1 MDVGGGGGGGFSPN
15 STFGNFSDAAMD
27 LDFMDELLF
36 EGCWLET
43 NDGFNFM
50 QPGPSTSGGLIEPSQ
65 CLPVSGSN
73 TVPFS
78 INSHQMH
85 QDETERK
92 VTSFPYTKIEDLSKS
107 QSQNWAAVGNASSL
121 SQQGTF
127 IVEGTEMGSR
137 WWIGPTAASGSSSSV
152 KERLMQAI
160 GYLKESTKDRDV
172 LIQIWVP
179 VKREGKNV
187 LTTEGQPYSLNT
199 NCKSLRNFRDVSKV
213 YNFPAEEDSK
223 ESVGLPGRVY
233 LGKLPEWTPDVR
245 FFRSDEYP
253 RIDFAQK
260 YNVGGSLGLPVFERQ
275 SGTCLG
281 VVEVVTTTQK
291 SNYRPELEHVCKA
304 LEAVDLRSSH
314 NFTPP
319 SVEACNELYQ
329 AALPEIAG
337 VLRSVCNTYKLPLAL
352 TWAPCLNQGK
362 SGCRHS
368 DENFYNCVSTV
379 DSACVVADKDFSDFL
394 EACSEHHLFRGQGIV
409 GRAFT
414 TNKQCFATDITAFSK
429 TNYPLSHHARMFGLR
444 GAVAI
449 PLQSIYTGSVE
460 FVLEL
465 FLPKDCHDSEAQKHM
480 LNSLSSF
487 MQQACQSLH
496 VVVDKELEEEVI
508 LPVKEMGIASDGGT
522 DKEET
527 QFRVSSSKDNSPEE
541 SSWIAH
547 MMEAQQKGKGVS
559 VSWEYQKEEPKE
571 EFKVTTHWEDTQL
584 ELYNN
589 QVLSDFEQ
597 LHQNTGTKASVEGSG
612 GNSSSGGRR
621 TLAGRKAG
629 EKRRT
634 KMEKTIS
641 LQVLRQHFAGSLKDA
656 AKSIGVCPTTLKRI
670 CRQHGIT
677 RWPSRKIKKVGHSLR
692 KLQLVIDSV
701 QGAEGALQIGSFYS
715 SFPELSSPNFSG
727 NGPSSSLKISNNS
740 KPSEPQLESG
750 MFSQGAAAPKSPSS
764 SCSQSSGS
772 STCCSTG
779 AKQHSTSI
787 NALGSADGLAVED
800 PGGALKRAR
809 SDAEL
814 HALNQEE
821 PKLLARSQSHK
832 TFGELPN
839 LETLPPLPKTG
850 VSNLRSSGTFRVKA
864 MLGEVKIRFSLQP
877 SWGFRDLQ
885 QEIAKRFSIEDVSRF
900 YLKYLDDDNE
910 WVLLTCDAD
919 LEECIDIY
927 KSSQSHT
934 IKISVHQAF
943 HPNLGSSFGSSAPS

>member
-1 MDVGGGGGGGFSPN
+1 MEGDGAVPSDFSPN
-15 STFGNFSDAAMD
+15 STFVDAAMD
-27 LDFMDELLF
+27 LDLMDELLF

-43 NDGFNFM
+43 NDDFNFM
-50 QPGPSTSGGLIEPSQ
+50 QPAPSTSNDLNQSI
-65 CLPVSGSN
+65 
-73 TVPFS
+73 TVPS
-78 INSHQMH
+78 NANLHQMH
-85 QDETERK
+85 QGETERS
-92 VTSFPYTKIEDLSKS
+92 VSPPRDGS
-107 QSQNWAAVGNASSL
+107 AVGNASSL
-121 SQQGTF
+121 LQPGTF
-127 IVEGTEMGSR
+127 IVQGTELGSR
-137 WWIGPTAASGSSSSV
+137 WWIGPSAESGSSLSV

-160 GYLKESTKDRDV
+160 GYLKESTKDRDL

-179 VKREGKNV
+179 VNREGKHV

-199 NCKSLRNFRDVSKV
+199 NCKSLEIFRDVSKS
-213 YNFPAEEDSK
+213 YNFPAEEDTK
-223 ESVGLPGRVY
+223 ESVGLPGRVF
-233 LGKLPEWTPDVR
+233 LEKLPEWTPDVR
-245 FFRSDEYP
+245 FFRSEEYP
-253 RIDFAQK
+253 RISFAEK
-260 YNVGGSLGLPVFERQ
+260 YNVGGSLALPVFERAN
-275 SGTCLG
+275 GTCLG
-281 VVEVVTTTQK
+281 VVEIVTTIQK

-304 LEAVDLRSSH
+304 LEAVDLRSSP

-319 SVEACNELYQ
+319 NVEACNELYQ
-329 AALPEIAG
+329 AALPEIAE
-337 VLRSVCNTYKLPLAL
+337 VLRSVCKTYKLPLAL

-368 DENFYNCVSTV
+368 YENFYHCVSTV
-379 DSACVVADKDFSDFL
+379 DAACFVADEEFSEFL
-394 EACSEHHLFRGQGIV
+394 EACSEHHMFRGQGVV

-449 PLQSIYTGSVE
+449 PLQSIFTGLVE

-465 FLPKDCHDSEAQKHM
+465 FLPKDCHDSEAQKQM

-496 VVVDKELEEEVI
+496 VVVDKMLEEEVI
-508 LPVKEMGIASDGGT
+508 LPVKEVVVASDVRS
-522 DKEET
+522 DNEET
-527 QFRVSSSKDNSPEE
+527 QFTVSSAKENSPEE

-584 ELYNN
+584 ELHDKE
-589 QVLSDFEQ
+589 VLSDFQQ
-597 LHQNTGTKASVEGSG
+597 LHQNAESNASVEGG
-612 GNSSSGGRR
+612 GGDSSSSGGRGVLPSKR
-621 TLAGRKAG
+621 AG

-641 LQVLRQHFAGSLKDA
+641 LEVLRQYFAGSLKDA

-670 CRQHGIT
+670 CRHHGIT

-701 QGAEGALQIGSFYS
+701 QGAKGAIQIGSFYS
-715 SFPELSSPNFSG
+715 SFPELSSPNLSG
-727 NGPSSSLKISNNS
+727 NGPSSSLKISGHS
-740 KPSEPQLESG
+740 KPSEPQLDNC
-750 MFSQGAAAPKSPSS
+750 MFSQGAAALKSPSS
-764 SCSQSSGS
+764 SCSRSSGS
-772 STCCSTG
+772 STCCSMG
-779 AKQHSTSI
+779 VKQHSTSI
-787 NALGSADGLAVED
+787 SALCSSDGLIVED

-814 HALNQEE
+814 HSLNQEE

-832 TFGELPN
+832 TLGELPP
-839 LETLPPLPKTG
+839 LETQPGPKTG
-850 VSNLRSSGTFRVKA
+850 GQNLRTGGAFRVKA
-864 MLGEVKIRFSLQP
+864 TFGEVKIRFSLQP
-877 SWGFRDLQ
+877 SWGFRDVQ
-885 QEIAKRFSIEDVSRF
+885 QEIAKRFKIEDVSRMC
-900 YLKYLDDDNE
+900 LKYLDDDNE

-919 LEECIDIY
+919 LEECRDIY

-934 IKISVHQAF
+934 IKISLHQAS
-943 HPNLGSSFGSSAPS
+943 HPNLGSSFGSSAPL

>member
-1 MDVGGGGGGGFSPN
+1 MEGDGAVPSDFSPN
-15 STFGNFSDAAMD
+15 STFVDAAMD
-27 LDFMDELLF
+27 LDLMDELLF

-43 NDGFNFM
+43 NDDFNFM
-50 QPGPSTSGGLIEPSQ
+50 QPAPSTSNDLNKS
-65 CLPVSGSN
+65 S
-73 TVPFS
+73 TVPS
-78 INSHQMH
+78 NANLHQMH
-85 QDETERK
+85 QGETERS
-92 VTSFPYTKIEDLSKS
+92 VSPPRDGS
-107 QSQNWAAVGNASSL
+107 AVGNASSL
-121 SQQGTF
+121 LQPGTF
-127 IVEGTEMGSR
+127 IVQGTELGSR
-137 WWIGPTAASGSSSSV
+137 WWIGPSAESGSSLSV

-160 GYLKESTKDRDV
+160 GYLKESTKDRDL

-179 VKREGKNV
+179 VNREGKHV
-187 LTTEGQPYSLNT
+187 LTTEGQPYSLNS
-199 NCKSLRNFRDVSKV
+199 NCKSLEIFRDVSKS
-213 YNFPAEEDSK
+213 YNFPAEEDTK
-223 ESVGLPGRVY
+223 ESVGLPGRVF
-233 LGKLPEWTPDVR
+233 LEKLPEWTPDVR
-245 FFRSDEYP
+245 FFRSEEYP
-253 RIDFAQK
+253 RISFAEK
-260 YNVGGSLGLPVFERQ
+260 YNVGGSLALPVFERAN
-275 SGTCLG
+275 GTCLG
-281 VVEVVTTTQK
+281 VVEIVTTIQK

-304 LEAVDLRSSH
+304 LEAVDLRSSP

-319 SVEACNELYQ
+319 NVEACNELYQ
-329 AALPEIAG
+329 AALPEIAE
-337 VLRSVCNTYKLPLAL
+337 VLRSVCKTYKLPLAL

-368 DENFYNCVSTV
+368 YENFYHCVSTV
-379 DSACVVADKDFSDFL
+379 DAACFVADEEFSEFL
-394 EACSEHHLFRGQGIV
+394 EACSEHHMFRGQGVV

-449 PLQSIYTGSVE
+449 PLQSIFTGLVE

-465 FLPKDCHDSEAQKHM
+465 FLPKDCHDSEAQKQM

-496 VVVDKELEEEVI
+496 VVVDKMLEEEVI
-508 LPVKEMGIASDGGT
+508 LPVKEVVVASDGRS
-522 DKEET
+522 DNEET
-527 QFRVSSSKDNSPEE
+527 QFTVSSAKENSPEE

-584 ELYNN
+584 ELHDKE
-589 QVLSDFEQ
+589 VLSDFQQ
-597 LHQNTGTKASVEGSG
+597 LHQNAESNASVEGG
-612 GNSSSGGRR
+612 GGDSSSSGGRGVLPSKR
-621 TLAGRKAG
+621 AG

-641 LQVLRQHFAGSLKDA
+641 LEVLRQYFAGSLKDA

-670 CRQHGIT
+670 CRHHGIT

-701 QGAEGALQIGSFYS
+701 QGAKGAIQIGSFYS
-715 SFPELSSPNFSG
+715 SFPELSSPNLSG
-727 NGPSSSLKISNNS
+727 NGPSSSLKISGHS
-740 KPSEPQLESG
+740 KPSEPQLENC

-764 SCSQSSGS
+764 SCSRSSGS
-772 STCCSTG
+772 STCCSMG
-779 AKQHSTSI
+779 VKQHSTSI
-787 NALGSADGLAVED
+787 SALCSSDGLIVED

-814 HALNQEE
+814 HSLNQEE

-832 TFGELPN
+832 TLGELPP
-839 LETLPPLPKTG
+839 LETQPGPKTG
-850 VSNLRSSGTFRVKA
+850 GQNLRTGGAFRVKA
-864 MLGEVKIRFSLQP
+864 TFGEVKIRFSLQP
-877 SWGFRDLQ
+877 SWGFRDVQ
-885 QEIAKRFSIEDVSRF
+885 QEIAKRFKIEDVSRMC
-900 YLKYLDDDNE
+900 LKYLDDDNE

-919 LEECIDIY
+919 LEECRDIY

-934 IKISVHQAF
+934 IKISLHQAS
-943 HPNLGSSFGSSAPS
+943 HPNLGSSFGSSAPL

>member
-1 MDVGGGGGGGFSPN
+1 MEGDGAVPSDFSPN
-15 STFGNFSDAAMD
+15 STFVDAAMD
-27 LDFMDELLF
+27 LDLMDELLF

-43 NDGFNFM
+43 NDDFNFM
-50 QPGPSTSGGLIEPSQ
+50 QPAPSTSNDLNQSI
-65 CLPVSGSN
+65 
-73 TVPFS
+73 TVPS
-78 INSHQMH
+78 NANLHQMH
-85 QDETERK
+85 QGETERS
-92 VTSFPYTKIEDLSKS
+92 VSPPRDGS
-107 QSQNWAAVGNASSL
+107 AVGNASSL
-121 SQQGTF
+121 LQPGTF
-127 IVEGTEMGSR
+127 IVQGTELGSR
-137 WWIGPTAASGSSSSV
+137 WWIGPSAESGSSLSV

-160 GYLKESTKDRDV
+160 GYLKESTKDRDL

-179 VKREGKNV
+179 VNREGKHV

-199 NCKSLRNFRDVSKV
+199 NCKSLEIFRDVSKS
-213 YNFPAEEDSK
+213 YNFPAEEDTK
-223 ESVGLPGRVY
+223 ESVGLPGRVF
-233 LGKLPEWTPDVR
+233 LEKLPEWTPDVR
-245 FFRSDEYP
+245 FFRSEEYP
-253 RIDFAQK
+253 RISFAEK
-260 YNVGGSLGLPVFERQ
+260 YNVGGSLALPVFERAN
-275 SGTCLG
+275 GTCLG
-281 VVEVVTTTQK
+281 VVEIVTTIQK

-304 LEAVDLRSSH
+304 LEAVDLRSSP

-319 SVEACNELYQ
+319 NVEACNELYQ
-329 AALPEIAG
+329 AALPEIAE
-337 VLRSVCNTYKLPLAL
+337 VLRSVCKTYKLPLAL

-368 DENFYNCVSTV
+368 YENFYHCVSTV
-379 DSACVVADKDFSDFL
+379 DAACFVADEEFSEFL
-394 EACSEHHLFRGQGIV
+394 EACSEHHMFRGQGVV

-449 PLQSIYTGSVE
+449 PLQSIFTGLVE

-465 FLPKDCHDSEAQKHM
+465 FLPKDCHDSEAQKQM

-496 VVVDKELEEEVI
+496 VVVDKMLEEEVI
-508 LPVKEMGIASDGGT
+508 LPVKEVVVASDVRS
-522 DKEET
+522 DNEET
-527 QFRVSSSKDNSPEE
+527 QFTVSSAKENSPEE

-584 ELYNN
+584 ELHDKE
-589 QVLSDFEQ
+589 VLSDFQQ
-597 LHQNTGTKASVEGSG
+597 LHQNAESNASVEGG
-612 GNSSSGGRR
+612 GGDSSSSGGRGILPSKR
-621 TLAGRKAG
+621 AG

-641 LQVLRQHFAGSLKDA
+641 LEVLRQYFAGSLKDA

-670 CRQHGIT
+670 CRHHGIT

-701 QGAEGALQIGSFYS
+701 QGAKGAIQIGSFYS
-715 SFPELSSPNFSG
+715 SFPELSSPNLSG
-727 NGPSSSLKISNNS
+727 NGPSSSLKISGHS
-740 KPSEPQLESG
+740 KPSEPQLENC
-750 MFSQGAAAPKSPSS
+750 MFSQGAAALKSPSS
-764 SCSQSSGS
+764 SCSRSSGS
-772 STCCSTG
+772 STCCSMG
-779 AKQHSTSI
+779 VKQHSTSI
-787 NALGSADGLAVED
+787 SALCSSDGLIVED

-814 HALNQEE
+814 HSLNQEE

-832 TFGELPN
+832 TLGELPP
-839 LETLPPLPKTG
+839 LETQPGPKTG
-850 VSNLRSSGTFRVKA
+850 GQNLRTGGAFRVKA
-864 MLGEVKIRFSLQP
+864 TFGEVKIRFSLQP
-877 SWGFRDLQ
+877 SWGFRDVQ
-885 QEIAKRFSIEDVSRF
+885 QEIAKRFKIEYVSRMC
-900 YLKYLDDDNE
+900 LKYLDDDNE

-919 LEECIDIY
+919 LEECRDIY

-934 IKISVHQAF
+934 IKISLHQAS
-943 HPNLGSSFGSSAPS
+943 HPNLGSSFGSSAPL